1 MLLYS
6 ILFPIISILAILWF
20 VYRYLKQ
27 KQSLIT
33 LILWTILWLFV
44 ILFSIFPRASE
55 QFARLFGITRGLDF
69 IIIAVFVVLFYIIF
83 GLFNRVDRL
92 QDEINKIVK
101 EVAINNEI
109 SLDDEE
115 DEECF
120 ILEAAP
126 QERRKLQSRRQ
137 PKNYWTLRVWIII
150 FWKMRNVAGQFY

>member
-20 VYRYLKQ
+20 FYRYLKE

-55 QFARLFGITRGLDF
+55 QFAKLFGITRGLDF
-69 IIIAVFVVLFYIIF
+69 IIIVVFVVLFYIMF
-83 GLFNRVDRL
+83 RLFNRIDIL

-115 DEECF
+115 DE
-120 ILEAAP
+120 
-126 QERRKLQSRRQ
+126 
-137 PKNYWTLRVWIII
+137 
-150 FWKMRNVAGQFY
+150 